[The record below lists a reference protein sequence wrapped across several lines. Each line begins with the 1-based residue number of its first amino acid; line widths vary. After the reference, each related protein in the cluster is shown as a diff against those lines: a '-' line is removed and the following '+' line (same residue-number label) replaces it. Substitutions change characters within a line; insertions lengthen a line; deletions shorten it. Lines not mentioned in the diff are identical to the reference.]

1 MTGFGPA
8 DGGADHRAPARL
20 PAGAPDPLCRIMI
33 VGGPGSGKS
42 WVALRLSEISGLP
55 VFHMDHIHWLS
66 DWVERERLEKDMLTR
81 EVHARQHWIFEGGHS
96 RTYAERAARADLLV
110 WLDLP
115 VGLRI
120 RRVLW
125 RALRHHGRVRPD
137 MAPGCDERLGRQMIE
152 FLRFIWRT
160 RETSR
165 LAVQRLIARSRPE
178 LAVRHLTSRAEV
190 ARFLACCHASDSRP
204 GLRLDDLYG

>member
-1 MTGFGPA
+1 M
-8 DGGADHRAPARL
+8 GGVIQRV
-20 PAGAPDPLCRIMI
+20 MI

-42 WVALRLSEISGLP
+42 FVATRLGALSGLP
-55 VFHMDHIHWLS
+55 VHHMDHIHWLPG
-66 DWVERERLEKDMLTR
+66 WVERERLEKDMLTR
-81 EVHARQHWIFEGGHS
+81 EIHAKPRWIFEGGHS
-96 RTYAERAARADLLV
+96 RTYRERAARADLLI

-125 RALRHHGRVRPD
+125 RSLRHLGRRRPD
-137 MAPGCDERLGRQMIE
+137 MAEGCPELLGRQTVD

-165 LAVQRLIARSRPE
+165 Q
-178 LAVRHLTSRAEV
+178 AVRRVISPPPDGLRVVHLTRPAAVRGFLSGCRGAPGGGGLLAPAAVIAE
-190 ARFLACCHASDSRP
+190 RP
-204 GLRLDDLYG
+204 TEAGGHGGTCDYRGLR